1 MVLLSSLL
9 PLLLLLWS
17 RVQYLG
23 ACLRVTCCE
32 LLLLLLKSELL
43 LLLSLVMP
51 YSAYKHCRY
60 DAPAMSSGTKKN
72 TPIARYHPRPTK
84 MGWYSGTLPRG
95 K

>member
-1 MVLLSSLL
+1 MALLSSLL

-17 RVQYLG
+17 RVQYL
-23 ACLRVTCCE
+23 RVACCE
-32 LLLLLLKSELL
+32 LLLLLLKSELLL